1 MDNMRYYEAAR
12 TVPKEAQKEIGAG
25 RLKGMTDINPMWR
38 IKKLTELFGPCG
50 IGWTYREVKR
60 EFVPGAGDEVAVFVD
75 IEMRYREGDAWSD
88 PVPGT
93 GGSKY
98 ISLEK
103 NGLYT
108 DDEAVKKATTDA
120 ISVAAKALGVGA
132 DVYFAADR
140 TKYSCAGE
148 EASQA
153 AKKPSKSEQMIVP
166 PKVDEIIL
174 PEQYSKDD
182 VQKVEEAAFRKL
194 KDIKTRG
201 EQVRFYAH
209 ALRVGKKEMKE
220 AVYKYVSDGVLE
232 KATPAA
238 WNSIFAELKG
248 YAYAGVTA

>member
-1 MDNMRYYEAAR
+1 MDNMRFYEKGRA
-12 TVPKEAQKEIGAG
+12 VPENAKKPIKGG
-25 RLKGMTDINPMWR
+25 RLSGMTDINPMWR
-38 IKKLTELFGPCG
+38 IKTLTEIFGACG
-50 IGWTYREVKR
+50 QGWTYAVTKR
-60 EFVPGAGDEVAVFVD
+60 EFVQGANDEISVFVD
-75 IEMRYREGDAWSD
+75 IELKYFDNGKWSE
-88 PVPGT
+88 PIPGT

-98 ISLEK
+98 VSKEA

-120 ISVAAKALGVGA
+120 ISVAAKALGIGA
-132 DVYFAADR
+132 DVYWDESP
-140 TKYSCAGE
+140 TKYQSKGTKPA
-148 EASQA
+148 AS
-153 AKKPSKSEQMIVP
+153 SQMIVP
-166 PKVDEIIL
+166 PKVEEIIL

-182 VQKVEEAAFRKL
+182 VQKVAEAAFRKL

-209 ALRVGKKEMKE
+209 ALRVGDREMKE